1 MRGALGVVGG
11 GVTRRSANVF
21 VATATLVAFAWL
33 LAGCGGRSA
42 PSDPFVGTWHF
53 LRADGTQ
60 VEAPLII
67 AKTRRGYACTSAM
80 KLSDNSTRVY
90 TMRMLRHGVLLRG
103 PTELAS
109 SVASEVITYLPDSG
123 HLLITTYIRGIGG
136 PTSHEAVRTSDS
148 TSLPSPQ

>member
-11 GVTRRSANVF
+11 GVNRRWANLF
-21 VATATLVAFAWL
+21 VVTATLIAFALL

-60 VEAPLII
+60 VGTPFVI
-67 AKTRRGYACTSAM
+67 AKTLRGYTQTSAAR
-80 KLSDNSTRVY
+80 LSDNSTRVY
-90 TMRMLRHGVLLRG
+90 TAHMVRHGVLLRMTG
-103 PTELAS
+103 LPR
-109 SVASEVITYLPDSG
+109 SVASMVITYLPDSG
-123 HLLITTYIRGIGG
+123 HLLVTTNIPGIGG
-136 PTSHEAVRTSDS
+136 PTSHEAMRTSDS